1 MKSGKKMDSRINEF
15 QLRVLEYEIDV
26 FPDIIQIALKK
37 MRMKTVVEISREN
50 FERFFKLVQKSKYDK
65 YRNSN
70 GSNSDQQ
77 TS

>member
-1 MKSGKKMDSRINEF
+1 MERRINDF

-37 MRMKTVVEISREN
+37 MRMKTVLEVSKDK
-50 FERFFKLVQKSKYDK
+50 FDRFFRQIQIAKYEK

-70 GSNSDQQ
+70 GLNGNQQ
-77 TS
+77 AS

>member
-1 MKSGKKMDSRINEF
+1 MDSRINEF
-15 QLRVLEYEIDV
+15 QFRVLEYEIDV

-37 MRMKTVVEISREN
+37 MRMKTVVEVTRGN
-50 FERFFKLVQKSKYDK
+50 FERFFKLVQKSKCDK

-70 GSNSDQQ
+70 GSNGDQQ

>member
-37 MRMKTVVEISREN
+37 MRMKTVVEISRGN

-70 GSNSDQQ
+70 GSNGDQQ
-77 TS
+77 AS

>member
-26 FPDIIQIALKK
+26 FPDIIHIALKK

-65 YRNSN
+65 YYKQYRE
-70 GSNSDQQ
+70 QP
-77 TS
+77 